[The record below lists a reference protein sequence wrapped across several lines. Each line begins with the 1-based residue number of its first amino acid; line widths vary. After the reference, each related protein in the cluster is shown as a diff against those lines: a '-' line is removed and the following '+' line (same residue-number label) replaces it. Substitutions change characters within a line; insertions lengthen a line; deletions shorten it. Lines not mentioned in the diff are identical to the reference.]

1 MAAAQKHAIIVGGP
15 NGAGKTTFVSQF
27 LRETGYRYIG
37 ADLIAAEMAP
47 DDPEGA
53 AWEAGRAFMSH
64 IEEAISRSD
73 DVIIETTLSGR
84 SFRNV
89 MLQLRSAAYHIH
101 LKYIFLKSPQAHVDR
116 VAIRVQTGGHHVPTD
131 DVIRRYSRSIAN
143 FWNTYRNLADNWTVH
158 YNSGITLAKWHGEG
172 REVPW

>member
-1 MAAAQKHAIIVGGP
+1 
-15 NGAGKTTFVSQF
+15 
-27 LRETGYRYIG
+27 
-37 ADLIAAEMAP
+37 
-47 DDPEGA
+47 
-53 AWEAGRAFMSH
+53 
-64 IEEAISRSD
+64 
-73 DVIIETTLSGR
+73 
-84 SFRNV
+84 
-89 MLQLRSAAYHIH
+89 
-101 LKYIFLKSPQAHVDR
+101 LKSPQAHVDR